1 MATVIELDFLDE
13 SNSSFDEALQLP
25 IFDSQLYE
33 VVKGTSMN

>member
-13 SNSSFDEALQLP
+13 SNSRFDEALQLS

-33 VVKGTSMN
+33 VIKGTSMN